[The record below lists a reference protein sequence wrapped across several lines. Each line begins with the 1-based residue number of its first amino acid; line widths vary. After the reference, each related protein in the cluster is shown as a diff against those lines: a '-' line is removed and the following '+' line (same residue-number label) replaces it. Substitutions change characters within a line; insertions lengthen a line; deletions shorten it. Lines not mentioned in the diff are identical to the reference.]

1 MRWSS
6 VFGKIKNQS
15 LFYDEPKNEK
25 SPVPTSVIEGRSR
38 AFLHNSYQNILKDI
52 RDLVRIDVSAM
63 NFNILPIRDSD
74 IHIPLKVFIG
84 NN

>member
-1 MRWSS
+1 MGYCQCHPSGLHHILYT
-6 VFGKIKNQS
+6 VTNKA
-15 LFYDEPKNEK
+15 LFLPSIAE
-25 SPVPTSVIEGRSR
+25 VG
-38 AFLHNSYQNILKDI
+38 AGLFLHNSYQNILKDI

-74 IHIPLKVFIG
+74 IHISFKVFIG